1 MDSSEITKRIVFLI
15 ILFTFLKFSV
25 ASNIEGKLLADLLTG
40 YDPSVRPSSS
50 NNKPLTIQFDVRLN
64 KIVKLD
70 MKEQQLI
77 LNARVM
83 MLWIDSKLKWDKTK
97 YNGTQFVV
105 VPNDK
110 FWTPDILLHNTA
122 SDASMSAR
130 DVYKANLRVLNTGL
144 VTWMSPVTLRSSC
157 DIDVRWFPFDTQ
169 SCTLTFGSISQTKDA
184 IQLRFFKQ
192 PISISEFRGKFSV
205 YSGVWSFK
213 SLTSNLTTEKFECCL
228 TEFSLIEFT
237 LAMRRMPLY
246 YVLYIVLPCLCLS
259 LVSLFVF
266 FISPDTG
273 ERTGYSIT
281 VVLAM
286 SVYLLVISEKLPE
299 KSDKSPFIGVMYAIL
314 FYIMN
319 GTLVAV
325 IFTTHLALKTTKPP
339 RRLCHLFCSSCTKK
353 HRKQKEVD
361 THKSI
366 VAQSNPDGNL
376 ELEDF
381 HQKRNEQQH
390 EDNEIHGRRPFVKKS
405 SNLQKEFSFLTP
417 EEEKEKENQEQWK
430 EIAAKFD
437 RIFFW
442 VFFVMTV
449 CLPVTCVL
457 LYMA

>member
-1 MDSSEITKRIVFLI
+1 MESSEMTKRIVFFL
-15 ILFTFLKFSV
+15 ILFTFLKFLV
-25 ASNIEGKLLADLLTG
+25 ASNIESNILTDLLTG
-40 YDPSVRPSSS
+40 YDANVRPSSS
-50 NNKPLTIQFDVRLN
+50 NNKPLTIQFDIRLN

-70 MKEQQLI
+70 MKEQQLTI
-77 LNARVM
+77 NARVM
-83 MLWIDSKLKWDKTK
+83 MVWIDPKLKWDKAK
-97 YNGTQFVV
+97 HNDTQFLI

-122 SDASMSAR
+122 SGSSMSAR
-130 DVYKANLRVLNTGL
+130 DVYKANLRIHNTGI

-192 PISISEFRGKFSV
+192 PISVSEFRGKFSV

-213 SLTSNLTTEKFECCL
+213 SLTSNLTTEKFECCQ
-228 TEFSLIEFT
+228 TKFSLIEFT
-237 LAMRRMPLY
+237 LAMRRLPLY

-259 LVSLFVF
+259 IVSLFAF

-325 IFTTHLALKTTKPP
+325 IFTSHLASKTTKPP
-339 RRLCHLFCSSCTKK
+339 RKLCHLLCSSCTKK
-353 HRKQKEVD
+353 HRKQKEVAA
-361 THKSI
+361 HKSI
-366 VAQSNPDGNL
+366 VAQDNPDSNL

-381 HQKRNEQQH
+381 HQKQNEQQH
-390 EDNEIHGRRPFVKKS
+390 EDNEMHRRRPFVKKS

-417 EEEKEKENQEQWK
+417 EEEKEKANQDLWK
-430 EIAAKFD
+430 EIAAKID
-437 RIFFW
+437 RICFW

-449 CLPVTCVL
+449 GLPVTCVL